1 MRPSTIWYILKQGFI
16 NIRRNW
22 MFSVASV
29 LTMTACIFLFGIFY
43 SLIVNVNYI
52 AKKTEEKI
60 PIAVFFEEG
69 TTQEELDEVEKKIR
83 ERPEVE
89 DVVFVSGDEGL
100 ENYLNNMY
108 PDGDEMTEEVK
119 ESFKDL
125 FLEYNNENP
134 LENSYNF
141 QMTVK
146 EIERQDELVSYIRT
160 LPHVRKVRQSSEAA
174 DTLSSFNRILYYV
187 SSGIIGILL
196 LISVFL
202 ISNTISVGISVRKE
216 EIGIMK
222 YIGATDFFVRSPF
235 VIEGLLIGAV
245 GALLPLGIIWFL
257 YDKTITYVMGRFP
270 ILSGVLNFM
279 AKEQIFERLF
289 PVSMA
294 VGVGIGFLGSFVT
307 VRRHLKV

>member
-141 QMTVK
+141 QVTVK

-174 DTLSSFNRILYYV
+174 NTLSSFNRILYYV

-222 YIGATDFFVRSPF
+222 YIGATDRFVRAPF
-235 VIEGLLIGAV
+235 VLEGIF
-245 GALLPLGIIWFL
+245 LGIIGAIIPLTLLYFL
-257 YDKTITYVMGRFP
+257 YIRAIRLIVENFSVLGGSMRFLSVAQIYRTLLP
-270 ILSGVLNFM
+270 IGLL
-279 AKEQIFERLF
+279 L
-289 PVSMA
+289 
-294 VGVGIGFLGSFVT
+294 GIGIGWIGSFLT
-307 VRRHLKV
+307 TRKHLRV

>member
-134 LENSYNF
+134 LEDSYNF
-141 QMTVK
+141 QVTVK

-174 DTLSSFNRILYYV
+174 DTLSSFNQILYYV

-222 YIGATDFFVRSPF
+222 YIGATDRFVRAPF
-235 VIEGLLIGAV
+235 VLEGIFLGIVGAIIPLTLLYFLYIRAIRLIVENFSVLGGSMRFLSVAQIYRTLLPIGLL
-245 GALLPLGIIWFL
+245 LGIGIGW
-257 YDKTITYVMGRFP
+257 IGRF
-270 ILSGVLNFM
+270 LTTR
-279 AKEQIFERLF
+279 K
-289 PVSMA
+289 
-294 VGVGIGFLGSFVT
+294 
-307 VRRHLKV
+307 HLRV

>member
-134 LENSYNF
+134 LEDSYNF
-141 QMTVK
+141 QVTVK

-222 YIGATDFFVRSPF
+222 YIGATDRFVRAPF
-235 VIEGLLIGAV
+235 VLEGIF
-245 GALLPLGIIWFL
+245 LGIIGAIIPLTLLYFL
-257 YDKTITYVMGRFP
+257 YIRAIRLIVENFSVLGGSMRFLSVAQIYRTLLP
-270 ILSGVLNFM
+270 IGLL
-279 AKEQIFERLF
+279 L
-289 PVSMA
+289 
-294 VGVGIGFLGSFVT
+294 GIGIGWIGSFLT
-307 VRRHLKV
+307 TRKHLRV

>member
-1 MRPSTIWYILKQGFI
+1 MRPSTIWYTLKQGFI
-16 NIRRNW
+16 NIKRNW

-69 TTQEELDEVEKKIR
+69 TTQEQLDEIEKLLK

-89 DVVFVSGDEGL
+89 SVTFVSGEEGL
-100 ENYLNNMY
+100 ESYLDNMY
-108 PDGDEMTEEVK
+108 PDSDEMTDEVK
-119 ESFKDL
+119 QSFKDL
-125 FLEYNNENP
+125 FLEYSNENP

-141 QMTVK
+141 QVSIN
-146 EIERQDELVSYIRT
+146 EIEKQDELVNYIKG

-174 DTLSSFNRILYYV
+174 DTLASFNRILYYV

-202 ISNTISVGISVRKE
+202 ISNTVSVGISVRKE

-222 YIGATDFFVRSPF
+222 YIGATDHFVRAPF
-235 VIEGLLIGAV
+235 LLEGIFLGVIGA
-245 GALLPLGIIWFL
+245 AIPLVILYFFYTKTVSLITENFTVLGGSMRFL
-257 YDKTITYVMGRFP
+257 SVTEIYKTLG
-270 ILSGVLNFM
+270 
-279 AKEQIFERLF
+279 
-289 PVSMA
+289 PVSVLLGM
-294 VGVGIGFLGSFVT
+294 GIGFAGSFLT
-307 VRRHLKV
+307 TRKHLRV

>member
-1 MRPSTIWYILKQGFI
+1 
-16 NIRRNW
+16 
-22 MFSVASV
+22 
-29 LTMTACIFLFGIFY
+29 
-43 SLIVNVNYI
+43 
-52 AKKTEEKI
+52 
-60 PIAVFFEEG
+60 
-69 TTQEELDEVEKKIR
+69 
-83 ERPEVE
+83 
-89 DVVFVSGDEGL
+89 
-100 ENYLNNMY
+100 MY

-119 ESFKDL
+119 KSFKDL

-141 QMTVK
+141 QVTVK

-222 YIGATDFFVRSPF
+222 YIGATDRFVRAPF
-235 VIEGLLIGAV
+235 VLEGIF
-245 GALLPLGIIWFL
+245 LGIIGAIIPLTLLYFL
-257 YDKTITYVMGRFP
+257 YIRAIRLIVENFSVLGGSMRFLSVAQIYRTLLP
-270 ILSGVLNFM
+270 IGLL
-279 AKEQIFERLF
+279 L
-289 PVSMA
+289 
-294 VGVGIGFLGSFVT
+294 GIGIGWIGSFLT
-307 VRRHLKV
+307 TRKHLRV

>member
-119 ESFKDL
+119 KSFKDL

-134 LENSYNF
+134 L
-141 QMTVK
+141 
-146 EIERQDELVSYIRT
+146 
-160 LPHVRKVRQSSEAA
+160 RKVRQSSEAA

-222 YIGATDFFVRSPF
+222 YIGATDRFVRAPF
-235 VIEGLLIGAV
+235 VLEGIF
-245 GALLPLGIIWFL
+245 LGIIGAIIPLTLLYFL
-257 YDKTITYVMGRFP
+257 YIRAIRLIVENFSVLGGSMRFLSVAQIYRTLLP
-270 ILSGVLNFM
+270 IGLL
-279 AKEQIFERLF
+279 L
-289 PVSMA
+289 
-294 VGVGIGFLGSFVT
+294 GIGIGWIGSFLT
-307 VRRHLKV
+307 TRKHLRV

>member
-1 MRPSTIWYILKQGFI
+1 MRPSTIWYILKQGVI

-43 SLIVNVNYI
+43 SLIVNVNYM

-69 TTQEELDEVEKKIR
+69 TTQEELDEVEKRIR

-89 DVVFVSGDEGL
+89 EVVFVSGDEGL
-100 ENYLNNMY
+100 ENYLDNMY
-108 PDGDEMTEEVK
+108 PDGDEMTEEVR

-134 LENSYNF
+134 LEDSFNF
-141 QMTVK
+141 KVTVK
-146 EIERQDELVSYIRT
+146 EIERQDELVEYIKT
-160 LPHVRKVRQSSEAA
+160 LPRVRKVRQSSEAA
-174 DTLSSFNRILYYV
+174 DTLSSFNQILYYV

-202 ISNTISVGISVRKE
+202 ISNTISVGISVRRE

-222 YIGATDFFVRSPF
+222 YIGATDRFVRAPF
-235 VIEGLLIGAV
+235 VLEGIFLGIVGAIIPLTLLYFLYIRAIRLLVENFTVLGGSMRFLSAAQICRTLLPIGLL
-245 GALLPLGIIWFL
+245 LGI
-257 YDKTITYVMGRFP
+257 
-270 ILSGVLNFM
+270 
-279 AKEQIFERLF
+279 
-289 PVSMA
+289 
-294 VGVGIGFLGSFVT
+294 GIGWIGSALT
-307 VRRHLKV
+307 TRKHLRV

>member
-119 ESFKDL
+119 NSFKDL

-141 QMTVK
+141 QVTVK

-222 YIGATDFFVRSPF
+222 YIGATDRFVRAPF
-235 VIEGLLIGAV
+235 VLEGIF
-245 GALLPLGIIWFL
+245 LGIIGAIIPLTLLYFL
-257 YDKTITYVMGRFP
+257 YIRAIRLIVENFSVLGGSMRFLSVAQIYRTLLP
-270 ILSGVLNFM
+270 IGLL
-279 AKEQIFERLF
+279 L
-289 PVSMA
+289 
-294 VGVGIGFLGSFVT
+294 GIGIGWIGSFLT
-307 VRRHLKV
+307 TRKHLRV

>member
-134 LENSYNF
+134 LEDSYNF
-141 QMTVK
+141 QVTVK

-174 DTLSSFNRILYYV
+174 DTLSSFNQILYYV

-222 YIGATDFFVRSPF
+222 YIGATDRFVRAPF
-235 VIEGLLIGAV
+235 VLEGIFLGIVGAIIPLTLLYFLYIRAIRLIVENFSVLGGSMRFLSVAQIYRTLLPIGLL
-245 GALLPLGIIWFL
+245 LGI
-257 YDKTITYVMGRFP
+257 
-270 ILSGVLNFM
+270 
-279 AKEQIFERLF
+279 
-289 PVSMA
+289 
-294 VGVGIGFLGSFVT
+294 GIGWIGSFLT
-307 VRRHLKV
+307 TRKHLRV

>member
-119 ESFKDL
+119 KSFKDL

-141 QMTVK
+141 QVTVK

-222 YIGATDFFVRSPF
+222 YIGATDRFVRAPF
-235 VIEGLLIGAV
+235 VLEGIF
-245 GALLPLGIIWFL
+245 LGIIGAIIPLTLLYFL
-257 YDKTITYVMGRFP
+257 YIRAIRLIVENFSVLGGSMRFLSVAQIYRTLLP
-270 ILSGVLNFM
+270 IGLL
-279 AKEQIFERLF
+279 L
-289 PVSMA
+289 
-294 VGVGIGFLGSFVT
+294 GIGIGWIGSFLT
-307 VRRHLKV
+307 TRKHLRV

>member
-119 ESFKDL
+119 KSFKDL

-141 QMTVK
+141 QVTVK

-174 DTLSSFNRILYYV
+174 DTLSSFNRILYPV
-187 SSGIIGILL
+187 SSRIIGILL

-222 YIGATDFFVRSPF
+222 YIGATDRFVRAPF
-235 VIEGLLIGAV
+235 VLEGIF
-245 GALLPLGIIWFL
+245 LGIIGAIIPLTLLYFL
-257 YDKTITYVMGRFP
+257 YIRAIRLIVENFSVLGGSMRFLSVAQIYRTLLP
-270 ILSGVLNFM
+270 IGLL
-279 AKEQIFERLF
+279 L
-289 PVSMA
+289 
-294 VGVGIGFLGSFVT
+294 GIGIGWIGSFLT
-307 VRRHLKV
+307 TRKHLRV

>member
-141 QMTVK
+141 QVTVK

-222 YIGATDFFVRSPF
+222 YIGATDRFVRAPF
-235 VIEGLLIGAV
+235 VLEGIF
-245 GALLPLGIIWFL
+245 LGIIGAIIPLTLLYFL
-257 YDKTITYVMGRFP
+257 YIRAIRLIVENFSVLGGSMRFLSVAQIYRTLLP
-270 ILSGVLNFM
+270 IGLL
-279 AKEQIFERLF
+279 L
-289 PVSMA
+289 
-294 VGVGIGFLGSFVT
+294 GIGIGWIGSFLT
-307 VRRHLKV
+307 TRKHLRV

>member
-119 ESFKDL
+119 KSFKDL

-141 QMTVK
+141 QVTVK

-174 DTLSSFNRILYYV
+174 NTLSSFNRILYYV

-222 YIGATDFFVRSPF
+222 YIGATDRFVRAPF
-235 VIEGLLIGAV
+235 VLEGIF
-245 GALLPLGIIWFL
+245 LGIIGAIIPLTLLYFL
-257 YDKTITYVMGRFP
+257 YIRAIRLIVENFSVLGGSMRFLSVAQIYRTLLP
-270 ILSGVLNFM
+270 IGLL
-279 AKEQIFERLF
+279 L
-289 PVSMA
+289 
-294 VGVGIGFLGSFVT
+294 GIGIGWIGSFLT
-307 VRRHLKV
+307 TRKHLRV

>member
-141 QMTVK
+141 QVTVK

-174 DTLSSFNRILYYV
+174 NTLSSFNRILYYV

-222 YIGATDFFVRSPF
+222 YIGATDRFVRAPF
-235 VIEGLLIGAV
+235 VLEGIF
-245 GALLPLGIIWFL
+245 LGIIGAIIPLTLLYFL
-257 YDKTITYVMGRFP
+257 YIRAIRLIVENFSVLGGSMRFLSVAQSYRTLLP
-270 ILSGVLNFM
+270 IGLL
-279 AKEQIFERLF
+279 L
-289 PVSMA
+289 
-294 VGVGIGFLGSFVT
+294 GIGIGWIGSFLT
-307 VRRHLKV
+307 TRKHLRV